1 MEKMPHLPILKDQN
15 SPFPLAMWQCEKD
28 LELPTLILHLGNHIP
43 KLLSSL

>member
-15 SPFPLAMWQCEKD
+15 NHFLLAMWQCKKD

-43 KLLSSL
+43 KLLSLL